1 MPTRK
6 VAESLSTRA
15 MVKRPLV
22 TVQLSDIWRG
32 TLDERSGNVGF
43 LGVSPD
49 GSAYHVVVP
58 VDLQIARGV
67 KACNQPT
74 DGTPFG
80 GYVGWRYFQCRGYSG
95 AGRPEGDRALR
106 ERAVRGNVESLRAWA
121 ATHGIALE
129 VEEDMG

>member
-1 MPTRK
+1 MKKPP
-6 VAESLSTRA
+6 LS
-15 MVKRPLV
+15 MK
-22 TVQLSDIWRG
+22 LSDIWRA
-32 TLDERSGNVGF
+32 TLDERCGNVGF

-67 KACNQPT
+67 KACNRPT

-80 GYVGWRYFQCRGYSG
+80 GYAGWRYFQCRGYSG
-95 AGRPEGDRALR
+95 VGRPELDRQLR
-106 ERAVRGNVESLRAWA
+106 DHAARQNVESLRAWA
-121 ATHGIALE
+121 ATHGVALE